1 MTHPGIFCAREQ
13 KFKKYY
19 WKEKKQY
26 GHFVTPRETKFVLK
40 F

>member
-13 KFKKYY
+13 KIKEYY
-19 WKEKKQY
+19 WKKNNMD
-26 GHFVTPRETKFVLK
+26 TLSPPRETKFVLK